1 MSLLP
6 LFEWI
11 EGMGFAVAINNSLYA
26 FALIESVHLVALAVI
41 GGAVLVVDLRLLGA
55 GFRRQSVA
63 EVALAARPWLIGS
76 LIAIV
81 ATGFLLFASLAAS
94 KYYYNEAY
102 WLKMY
107 FLLAAIIFT
116 FAVRQ
121 PYALRPTPGGQ
132 PGLGKSIAALSIF
145 LWLGVAVMGRAIGFI

>member
-55 GFRRQSVA
+55 GFKRQSVA

-76 LIAIV
+76 MIAIV

-107 FLLAAIIFT
+107 FLLAAIVFT

-121 PYALRPTPGGQ
+121 PYALRAMPGGQ
-132 PGLGKSIAALSIF
+132 AALGKGIAVLSIF
-145 LWLGVAVMGRAIGFI
+145 LWLGVAVMGRTIGFI